1 MICKNCNHV
10 NSDDSKFCSECG
22 QSFVKVE
29 KSPKKKWVWVSVIS
43 FIILAVAGIGAGFY
57 MVKEKEEAK
66 EEQINTYV
74 QQMTKTAIA
83 IFDEVTEN
91 TSVLSLYSNQWS
103 NAIDSGQDFN
113 IALLDA
119 QLDLQKDRTLPNLE
133 QGQTNIRQQ
142 MESLQ
147 SPPEGYEDTY
157 KVLKELYGIYTELAS
172 QAQSPS
178 GSLVSFN
185 TNVDTTQS
193 EFNRVFEEFLITA
206 PKDVRNAYYHH
217 SSKDSTQLK
226 DNIVFD
232 QLMIKKAEENWELN
246 ITNNNSST
254 VFGHLNVYIY
264 DEESNLLI
272 YEVVTFP
279 KKGLAPS
286 ESFTYKGDIEQSLKK
301 QVYRYEISVGSL
313 TTEK

>member
-1 MICKNCNHV
+1 
-10 NSDDSKFCSECG
+10 
-22 QSFVKVE
+22 
-29 KSPKKKWVWVSVIS
+29 
-43 FIILAVAGIGAGFY
+43 
-57 MVKEKEEAK
+57 
-66 EEQINTYV
+66 
-74 QQMTKTAIA
+74 
-83 IFDEVTEN
+83 
-91 TSVLSLYSNQWS
+91 
-103 NAIDSGQDFN
+103 
-113 IALLDA
+113 
-119 QLDLQKDRTLPNLE
+119 
-133 QGQTNIRQQ
+133 

-232 QLMIKKAEENWELN
+232 QLMIKKLRKIGN
-246 ITNNNSST
+246 
-254 VFGHLNVYIY
+254 
-264 DEESNLLI
+264 
-272 YEVVTFP
+272 
-279 KKGLAPS
+279 
-286 ESFTYKGDIEQSLKK
+286 
-301 QVYRYEISVGSL
+301 
-313 TTEK
+313 